1 MTDQQEPKLH
11 KKLYEDIQRGD
22 FRRTIARDYRDLK
35 QFMITEERQARLA
48 GMGRFK
54 KIVFITWWLF
64 QGLLLRLTP
73 ARRILLAIAIALLF
87 FQDNMVI
94 GGSSVRVSFN
104 FNILSM
110 SIVFFILMLELK
122 DKLLA
127 REELEAGRAVQLA
140 LTPPRRPDVPG
151 WHLWLFSRPAN
162 DVGGDLVDF
171 VKITDKRFGVAVGDV
186 AGKGLKAALLTAKLQ
201 STLRALVT
209 DFTSLSKLTIKL
221 NQIFWRDS
229 LPSLFASMVYVELQP
244 NSGTVRFVNAGHLPP
259 LILRG
264 TSLQKTEKG
273 GAALGLLASTSFPE
287 KSVELKHDD
296 MLLIY
301 SDGLTE
307 AQNEAGDFFGEQ
319 RLLDLLPRLASSSTD
334 AVGEG
339 ILAEL
344 DRFIGEARAADDVSI
359 ALLRRM

>member
-1 MTDQQEPKLH
+1 MTNQQEPRLH

-48 GMGRFK
+48 KMGRFK
-54 KIVFITWWLF
+54 KMIYILWWLF

-87 FQDNMVI
+87 FQDNMNF
-94 GGSSVRVSFN
+94 GSSSVHVSFN

-127 REELEAGRAVQLA
+127 REELQAGRAVQQA
-140 LTPPRRPDVPG
+140 LMPPRSPEVAG
-151 WHLWLFSRPAN
+151 WHLWLFTRSAN
-162 DVGGDLVDF
+162 EVGGDLVDF
-171 VKITDKRFGVAVGDV
+171 VRISDKRFGIAVGDV
-186 AGKGLKAALLTAKLQ
+186 AGKGLKAALMTAKLQ

-209 DFTSLSKLTIKL
+209 EFTSLGKLTMKL
-221 NQIFWRDS
+221 NQIFCRDS
-229 LPSLFASMVYVELQP
+229 LPNLFASMLYLEIAP
-244 NSGTVRFVNAGHLPP
+244 SSGHIRLVNAGHLPP

-264 TSLQKTEKG
+264 TEIEKMDKG
-273 GAALGLLASTSFPE
+273 GMALGLLASSTFVE
-287 KSVELKHDD
+287 KSITLRSSDA
-296 MLLIY
+296 LLVY

-319 RLLDLLPRLASSSTD
+319 RLLDLLRRLAPQSTGR
-334 AVGEG
+334 VGDG

-344 DRFIGEARAADDVSI
+344 DRFVGEARAADDVSI
-359 ALLRRM
+359 ALLRRD